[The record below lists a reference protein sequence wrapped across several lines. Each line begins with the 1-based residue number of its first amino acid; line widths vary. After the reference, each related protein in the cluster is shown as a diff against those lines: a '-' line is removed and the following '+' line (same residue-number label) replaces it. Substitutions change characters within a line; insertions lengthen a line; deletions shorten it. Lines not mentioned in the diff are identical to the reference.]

1 MNRDTFHHC
10 EDGRGHR
17 QVFVNGNKI
26 SRVVW
31 ADEEKGIV
39 CFHPEPLRCHRRG
52 PLRVYSRKLR
62 GKVVVVFN
70 DEVKTI

>member
-1 MNRDTFHHC
+1 MTRETFHHC
-10 EDGRGHR
+10 EGGRGHR

-62 GKVVVVFN
+62 GKVKVVFN
-70 DEVKTI
+70 DEVKAK